1 MSEAENSPNSTGPTE
16 CLHCGNVAPM
26 QIVSTYSQVKEH
38 SDSQAP
44 IIWDAGNVYELLV
57 CMSCHRVT
65 LRSYFFHS
73 DALEPDEIEVRL
85 LYPTKRDAPSGLPP
99 QISKAYNA
107 ASRVKAIDANAYG
120 VLLRR
125 VLELVC
131 VDRKAS
137 GNDLNSKL
145 ADLAQK
151 GEMPSKLVGV
161 AKGLRQLGNV
171 GAHATLGE
179 LTPEEIPVL
188 DDLCRAILEYV
199 YSAPS
204 LAQCAE
210 ERLNRLKASKTK

>member
-1 MSEAENSPNSTGPTE
+1 MSEVEDSQNTIGPVE
-16 CLHCGNVAPM
+16 CPHCGNVTPM
-26 QIVSTYSQVKEH
+26 QIVSTYSQVKEY
-38 SDSQAP
+38 SDSQFP
-44 IIWDAGNVYELLV
+44 IIWDAGNVYELLA
-57 CMSCHRVT
+57 CASCHRVT
-65 LRSYFFHS
+65 LRSYFYHS
-73 DALEPDEIEVRL
+73 HALEPDEIEIRI
-85 LYPTKRDAPSGLPP
+85 LYPAKRDAPSGLPD
-99 QISKAYNA
+99 QISKAYSA
-107 ASRVKAIDANAYG
+107 ANRVKAIDANAYG

-131 VDRKAS
+131 VDREAS
-137 GNDLNSKL
+137 GKDLNAKL

-151 GEMPSKLVGV
+151 GEIPSKLAGV

-179 LTPEEIPVL
+179 LTPEEVPVL

-210 ERLNRLKASKTK
+210 ERLNRLKASKAK